1 MAIGVLI
8 LGTSGSGKSCSLRN
22 CTKDRFGIINV
33 QGKPLPFKNEIATV
47 DTDDYER
54 IYSILNKAE
63 VPSIVIDDA
72 QYLMANEFMRR
83 AKETG
88 YQKFTDIGEHYWQL
102 LNIIRALPN
111 DKIIY
116 VLQHTDRTDDGHEKA
131 KTIGKMIDEK
141 ICIEGCFSIVLK
153 AVASDGKYTFQTVTN
168 GMDTVKTPMGLFE
181 QAEIDNDL
189 LMVDDK
195 IRDYYNIKIKGGKK
209 S

>member
-8 LGTSGSGKSCSLRN
+8 LGPSGAGKSCSLRN

-33 QGKPLPFKNEIATV
+33 QGKPLPFKNELVTC
-47 DTDDYER
+47 DTDNYER
-54 IYSILNKAE
+54 IYGILNKAE

-111 DKIIY
+111 DKVIY
-116 VLQHTDRTDDGHEKA
+116 IMQHTDRADDGHEKA

-168 GMDTVKTPMGLFE
+168 GMDTVKTPMGMFD

-195 IRDYYNIKIKGGKK
+195 IREYYNIKIKGGKK
-209 S
+209 